1 MKILHVVPGLN
12 EGGNGIAVAA
22 KLIARE
28 QSKSGAEVEVVE
40 TRDFVHSNI
49 RTIRTIEQFSEVWV
63 HSMWLP
69 MTLKACWKVLRN
81 VRMFECSE
89 CSNVRPKLVRMT
101 HANLDPLRYR
111 YHGWKK
117 RLVAPIERWLFR
129 RTDRVVV
136 TCEAEKKWCQ
146 EWGLKNEFEVV
157 NLKKF
162 FDLNGGEGLGRRS
175 RSTVEDSLHVL
186 YLGRRHP
193 LKGVEFLE
201 RAVREIGLGRRSRS
215 TVEGK
220 FVIVA
225 GTDAP
230 FRKTKDALAWARATG
245 LIGRMRAEETGGKGI
260 VMISAESIRE
270 TLNPRQREKSAS
282 DKVHFSALTKL
293 RELIRESKILEVH
306 PDWLKDSSGH
316 RTPLAGE
323 NSSISICI
331 AYAAFRFEESL
342 YRVRLTLKR
351 YAQTG
356 ASKAYAYRVNEIEV
370 VPGTLGGKIAPATY
384 PTDTTSICGSIL
396 LQGVVD
402 VNGRL
407 GESKSEHSNNRTI
420 GLRIVSDHF
429 GEELERDWEWCDVLV
444 LPTLS
449 ENFGLVVAEALE
461 RGKRVITTDG
471 APVWGE
477 GELFECSEC
486 SNVRMGY
493 GGRLVYLKGY
503 RDGTDEERVRMLKEA
518 LEKVSGVKFQ
528 VG

>member
-1 MKILHVVPGLN
+1 MEQSCDVHRERRDDEKIKKMKRLHVVPGLN
-12 EGGNGIAVAA
+12 VAGNGIAVAA
-22 KLIARE
+22 KLIAAKQGDELVDCSDCSIVRLR
-28 QSKSGAEVEVVE
+28 GY
-40 TRDFVHSNI
+40 D
-49 RTIRTIEQFSEVWV
+49 EVWV

-69 MTLKACWKVLRN
+69 RTMWACWKVIRARKN
-81 VRMFECSE
+81 
-89 CSNVRPKLVRMT
+89 LVRMT
-101 HANLDPLRYR
+101 HANLDPVRYR

-117 RLVAPIERWLFR
+117 RLVAPIERWLFK

-136 TCEAEKKWCQ
+136 TCEEEKKWCEQ
-146 EWGLKNEFEVV
+146 WGLRNRFEIVD
-157 NLKKF
+157 LKRF
-162 FDLNGGEGLGRRS
+162 FDLKEKGEGRKEKDGG
-175 RSTVEDSLHVL
+175 LHLL

-201 RAVREIGLGRRSRS
+201 RAVREIGLGQRSRS

-220 FVIVA
+220 FVIVT

-260 VMISAESIRE
+260 VTISAESIRE
-270 TLNPRQREKSAS
+270 TLNPRQREKSES

-323 NSSISICI
+323 NPGISICI

-402 VNGRL
+402 VNGRG
-407 GESKSEHSNNRTI
+407 GEPKLEIEQSEQSNNRTI
-420 GLRIVSDHF
+420 DLRIVSDHF
-429 GEELERDWEWCDVLV
+429 GEELEKDWAWSDVLV

-461 RGKRVITTDG
+461 RGKGVVTTDG
-471 APVWGE
+471 APAWGE
-477 GELFECSEC
+477 GEMFECSEC

-493 GGRLVYLKGY
+493 GGRLIYLRGF
-503 RDGTDEERVRMLKEA
+503 RDGADEKRVELLKEA
-518 LEKVSGVKFQ
+518 LGKVEGFE
-528 VG
+528 G